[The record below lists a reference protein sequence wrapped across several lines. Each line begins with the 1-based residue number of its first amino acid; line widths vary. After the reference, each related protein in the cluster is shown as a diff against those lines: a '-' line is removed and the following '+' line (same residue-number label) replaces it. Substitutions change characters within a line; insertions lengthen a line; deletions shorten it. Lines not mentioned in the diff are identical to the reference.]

1 VWPNWIDLQDICASS
16 TASGVGAVS
25 SKGLGSTS
33 TTKSSQI
40 DLNKELEVHDI
51 DSDEN
56 SASPGGFT
64 KKKSNTNEPEKISL
78 LEVGQKKLQ
87 EGKNGQWM
95 MP

>member
-1 VWPNWIDLQDICASS
+1 VLHASS
-16 TASGVGAVS
+16 
-25 SKGLGSTS
+25 
-33 TTKSSQI
+33 
-40 DLNKELEVHDI
+40 HDI

-56 SASPGGFT
+56 NASPGVFT